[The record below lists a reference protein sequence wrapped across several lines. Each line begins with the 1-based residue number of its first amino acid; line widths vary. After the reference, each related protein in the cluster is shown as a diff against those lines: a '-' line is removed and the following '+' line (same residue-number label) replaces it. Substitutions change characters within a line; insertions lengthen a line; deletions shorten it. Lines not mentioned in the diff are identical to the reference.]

1 MTRPT
6 TNQVHIDR
14 ALTNVSIGYTPGGY
28 VATAIFPRVPV
39 QKISDKYFIYTKGDW
54 LRRGAGVRAPGTR
67 APRAD
72 YGLSTG
78 TYSCIERA
86 VAKNVPDEIQA
97 NSDAPLNGIVDG
109 TKFVTEQVLLEME
122 IDVAA
127 DAFGTGWSSS
137 ATPGILWSNNTS
149 TPLVDVSTGRDAIV
163 AAIGREANKGVIG
176 RGLWRHVSEHEDI
189 LDRVRYAAG
198 PESPA
203 VVTVKAVAALFQLNE
218 LLVGTAIYNTAAEGV
233 TDSLSYVWG
242 NSLLLAYVT
251 GGPSL
256 MEPSAGYVFTFRDR
270 EIRRFYEEQ
279 ERNTVVEAS
288 AHWDHKIVAADA
300 GYLIKTAA

>member
-28 VATAIFPRVPV
+28 VGTAIFPIVPV
-39 QKISDKYFIYTKGDW
+39 QKISDKFFIFTKGDW
-54 LRRGAGVRAPGTR
+54 LRRGADKRAPGTR
-67 APRAD
+67 AARAD

-78 TYSCIERA
+78 TYACIERA

-97 NSDAPLNGIVDG
+97 NADAPLNPVVDG
-109 TKFVTEQVLLEME
+109 TKFVTEQLMLEME
-122 IDVAA
+122 IDIAA
-127 DAFGTGWSSS
+127 DAFGTGWASS

-149 TPLVDVSTGRDAIV
+149 TPLTDVSTGRDAVV
-163 AAIGREANKGVIG
+163 AAIGKEANKGVMG
-176 RGLWRHVSEHEDI
+176 RGLWRYVSEHEDI
-189 LDRVRYAAG
+189 LDRIRYAAG
-198 PESPA
+198 PNSPA
-203 VVTVKAVAALFQLNE
+203 VVTVNAVAALFGLDQL
-218 LLVGTAIYNTAAEGV
+218 LIGAAIYNTAAEGV
-233 TDSLSYVWG
+233 ADSLSYVWG
-242 NSLLLAYVT
+242 NHLLLAYVT

-256 MEPSAGYVFTFRDR
+256 MEPSAGYVFAFRNR

-288 AHWDHKIVAADA
+288 AHWDHKIVATDA
-300 GYLIKTAA
+300 GYLIKSAA